1 MARHELR
8 FDQWQKIKGLLPGK
22 KGDPG
27 VTAKNNRRFVDAVLW
42 IVRTGAHWRELPE
55 EFGKWNSV
63 FQRYNRWSAKGVWES
78 LFNALADDP
87 DFEFVMMDAT
97 IIRAHQHS
105 AGAKGGVK
113 KRKTLAVR
121 AAD

>member
-8 FDQWQKIKGLLPGK
+8 DDQWRKIKHLLPGK

-42 IVRTGAHWRELPE
+42 IARTGAHWRELPE

-78 LFNALADDP
+78 LFKALADDP

-105 AGAKGGVK
+105 AGAKGGVRR
-113 KRKTLAVR
+113 RKTLAARVV
-121 AAD
+121 D